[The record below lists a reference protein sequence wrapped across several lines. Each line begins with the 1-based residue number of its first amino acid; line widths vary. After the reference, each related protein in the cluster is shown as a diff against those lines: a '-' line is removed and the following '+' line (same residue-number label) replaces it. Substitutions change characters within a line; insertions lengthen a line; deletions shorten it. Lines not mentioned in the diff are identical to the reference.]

1 MQLRDALT
9 DYKRYAD
16 ASARFP
22 GERRTTSGRFSGHDG
37 RLVHVAEDGSL
48 RDFSY
53 PLIGLTGIARSR
65 LGVRPAGDPD
75 AETISVQKGGPL
87 AIRGTEGLVVS
98 YGKCCHPLPGDPIVG
113 HLSSGRGL
121 VVHVENCRN
130 LGDLREKG
138 DEIMPV
144 RWAEAVEGEFSAEL
158 RLEIEPNKG
167 VIAELASTITA
178 GDAGIEKIN
187 TVERNARLSTV
198 IVGLGVRDR
207 VHLASI
213 MRRMRRLSAVISLT
227 RSRNT

>member
-1 MQLRDALT
+1 M
-9 DYKRYAD
+9 
-16 ASARFP
+16 
-22 GERRTTSGRFSGHDG
+22 
-37 RLVHVAEDGSL
+37 
-48 RDFSY
+48 
-53 PLIGLTGIARSR
+53 
-65 LGVRPAGDPD
+65 
-75 AETISVQKGGPL
+75 QKGGPL

-130 LGDLREKG
+130 LAELREKG

-144 RWAEAVEGEFSAEL
+144 RWAETVEGDFSSEL